1 MNFKY
6 VMKKVLVDKATD
18 FKTRSDRPEY
28 WWFTLYA
35 SIILVLAMLIDNYVI
50 GLTFFSF
57 LDPFG
62 EVNESGI
69 LTLIW
74 LLVTLVQSISVT
86 ARRLHDRG
94 HSGWWQLMFFIPI
107 LNLSLIHI

>member
-57 LDPFG
+57 LVPIWRG
-62 EVNESGI
+62 E
-69 LTLIW
+69 
-74 LLVTLVQSISVT
+74 
-86 ARRLHDRG
+86 
-94 HSGWWQLMFFIPI
+94 
-107 LNLSLIHI
+107 